1 MDEDGRD
8 RVVVEVADALT
19 LDQDVD
25 WDRCAREAAPA
36 SRRTLENLRLVA
48 GLLADFRAPGDT
60 AAAAG
65 LPGGVAVRFA
75 VRALIV
81 VAALWAAASLMVGLW
96 GWDEFRRESPELT
109 LYLMLVVAGSAATG
123 CLFLFAGRRE
133 RGTWLLGGYFLVV
146 SAVVNPFALLGFLR
160 GAPPVEPFGYPD
172 FAFPYFYPFLF
183 APPFLWAFARECPR
197 VHRGTRLDGL
207 ARRMV
212 PVSVLVCGLLWAGVV
227 TWLVLARAGRVAPA
241 VSWAVFDG
249 MFIVLNALSLGAVV
263 VVVLRAYTA
272 AADEFRRVVLF
283 SIGFLLF
290 IGLVAAYNVAEVL
303 TPRDWLSNYQWSAGS
318 AVLQLLRFPG
328 LLVLWYAV
336 LAARVPH
343 PREVVRASLGRLLAS
358 GGLLAGASAAAAAG
372 LGWRLAGLL
381 EQELGAVAADPVVQ
395 SLGAAAL
402 FLLLAAAARGQL
414 RARLDAWLYPDT
426 ADQRQALADAAAA
439 LAKVGRTT
447 AVSRIVRRTAKRGC
461 GTPVTLLART
471 ADAAE
476 AGGLDDP
483 GGDMP
488 PLARASAIVHLLETA
503 GGTLRVHP
511 QDEASYFHVL
521 LDDDRRWVVDSG
533 ADAIVPVPGPGAELL
548 GVLVAGR
555 RLDGRLARP
564 VDIPF
569 LEALGASAG
578 LALVR
583 VLATPMEA
591 AGSLDAPAAEEC
603 PACGCVSE
611 AGEPAACDC
620 GAAYVETAG
629 PKLLAGKYRLMR
641 RLGRGGMGAAYLA
654 RDLRLERDVAIKTL
668 TGESVFR
675 LMGSKPEAWAMA
687 TVTHRAVAQ
696 IHGIESWRGRPF
708 LVVEFLPRGT
718 LADRLRRGPVPASRA
733 LDIAALLA
741 DALAAVHEAGYLHG
755 DVKPGNVGFASD
767 GSPKLLDF
775 GLAREANDATGLG
788 GTLRYL
794 SPEVLSGRPA
804 DEGDDVWS
812 LCTMLYEMVSG
823 EHPFAGGG
831 ADEVRDRIRRQR
843 LDRGA
848 PAAGSAQTAAAL
860 TFAASVLTAR
870 RPARPATA
878 HAFADRLRRVR
889 REHLELV
896 DP

>member
-1 MDEDGRD
+1 MGEDRRD
-8 RVVVEVADALT
+8 PVVVDVADALT

-25 WDRCAREAAPA
+25 WERCAREAAPA

-48 GLLADFRAPGDT
+48 DLLADFRTPGDT
-60 AAAAG
+60 AAASA
-65 LPGGVAVRFA
+65 LPGSRVVRFA
-75 VRALIV
+75 VRGLI
-81 VAALWAAASLMVGLW
+81 AFSALWVAASLTLGLW
-96 GWDEFRRESPELT
+96 GWDVFRREHGELAPF
-109 LYLMLVVAGSAATG
+109 LMLLVAAPAATG
-123 CLFLFAGRRE
+123 CVFLFAGRRD
-133 RGTWLLGGYFLVV
+133 RRTWLLGGYFLV
-146 SAVVNPFALLGFLR
+146 SAAIVNPFALLGYLR

-172 FAFPYFYPFLF
+172 LAFPYFYPFLF
-183 APPFLWAFARECPR
+183 APAFLWAFARECPR

-212 PVSVLVCGLLWAGVV
+212 IVSVLVGGLLCAGVA
-227 TWLVLARAGRVAPA
+227 TWLLLARAGHVPLS
-241 VSWAVFDG
+241 VSWVMFDG
-249 MFIVLNALSLGAVV
+249 MFVVLNALSLSAVV
-263 VVVLRAYTA
+263 VIVLRARTA
-272 AADEFRRVVLF
+272 PADETRRVVLF
-283 SIGFLLF
+283 GIGFLLY
-290 IGLVAAYNVAEVL
+290 IGLLAAYNVAEAL
-303 TPRDWLSNYQWSAGS
+303 TPGHWLSNYRSSPGIT
-318 AVLQLLRFPG
+318 VLQLLRFPG
-328 LLVLWYAV
+328 LLLLWYAV

-343 PREVVRASLGRLLAS
+343 PREVVRASLERLLAR
-358 GGLLAGASAAAAAG
+358 GWLLAAGSAAAAAT
-372 LGWRLAGLL
+372 LGWRLAGRL

-395 SLGAAAL
+395 SLGAVAL
-402 FLLLAAAARGQL
+402 FLLLTAAARGQL

-426 ADQRQALADAAAA
+426 ADQRQILADAAAA
-439 LAKVGRTT
+439 LAKVGRVT

-471 ADAAE
+471 AAATE
-476 AGGLDDP
+476 AQGLDDP
-483 GGDMP
+483 DGDMP

-521 LDDDRRWVVDSG
+521 LDDDRRWVAESG
-533 ADAIVPVPGPGAELL
+533 ADAVVPVPGPGAELL

-564 VDIPF
+564 VDVPF
-569 LEALGASAG
+569 LEGLGAAAG

-583 VLATPMEA
+583 VLATSMEE
-591 AGSLDAPAAEEC
+591 AGWLNAPAAEEC
-603 PACGCVSE
+603 PACGYVSE
-611 AGEPAACDC
+611 AGGPTACDC

-654 RDLRLERDVAIKTL
+654 RDLRLERDVAVKTL
-668 TGESVFR
+668 TGESVSR

-718 LADRLRRGPVPASRA
+718 LADRLRRGPVPAPRA

-775 GLAREANDATGLG
+775 GLAREANDATSAG

-804 DEGDDVWS
+804 DEADDVWS
-812 LCTMLYEMVSG
+812 LCVVLYEMVSG
-823 EHPFAGGG
+823 GHPFAGGG

-843 LDRGA
+843 LAGGA
-848 PAAGSAQTAAAL
+848 PDAGSDPTEPAL
-860 TFAASVLTAR
+860 AFAASVLTVR
-870 RPARPATA
+870 RSARPATA
-878 HAFADRLRRVR
+878 LAFADRLRRVR

>member
-109 LYLMLVVAGSAATG
+109 LYLALVVAGSAATG

-146 SAVVNPFALLGFLR
+146 SALVNPFALLGFLR

-212 PVSVLVCGLLWAGVV
+212 PVSVLVCCLLWAGVV
-227 TWLVLARAGRVAPA
+227 TWLVLARAGRVPPA

-249 MFIVLNALSLGAVV
+249 IFIVLNALSLGAVV

-272 AADEFRRVVLF
+272 PADEFRRVVLF

-290 IGLVAAYNVAEVL
+290 IGLVAAYNVAEAL
-303 TPRDWLSNYQWSAGS
+303 TPGDWLSNYQWSAGS

-476 AGGLDDP
+476 ARGLDDP

-488 PLARASAIVHLLETA
+488 PLARASAIVHLLEAA

-675 LMGSKPEAWAMA
+675 LMRISEE
-687 TVTHRAVAQ
+687 VEHRF
-696 IHGIESWRGRPF
+696 RPKWN
-708 LVVEFLPRGT
+708 
-718 LADRLRRGPVPASRA
+718 
-733 LDIAALLA
+733 I
-741 DALAAVHEAGYLHG
+741 
-755 DVKPGNVGFASD
+755 
-767 GSPKLLDF
+767 DF
-775 GLAREANDATGLG
+775 GGSGTSISGSGTPISGCGTSIPGEVEHRFRSRE
-788 GTLRYL
+788 R
-794 SPEVLSGRPA
+794 S
-804 DEGDDVWS
+804 
-812 LCTMLYEMVSG
+812 
-823 EHPFAGGG
+823 
-831 ADEVRDRIRRQR
+831 
-843 LDRGA
+843 
-848 PAAGSAQTAAAL
+848 
-860 TFAASVLTAR
+860 SVA
-870 RPARPATA
+870 
-878 HAFADRLRRVR
+878 
-889 REHLELV
+889 
-896 DP
+896 